1 MSKTFRAL
9 CEHSLPKGDCMIC
22 KLLEENGRLKKALH
36 KARQYIRDLESKAD
50 IRDKSRYTIAE

>member
-1 MSKTFRAL
+1 
-9 CEHSLPKGDCMIC
+9 MIC